1 VDPRTVASVEAYDAA
16 AAAYLEAW
24 KERRPLDAI
33 RRFGAR
39 AGRGALVL
47 DAAGGPAL
55 DVRLL
60 RDAGVRPA
68 SGDLSFECMRVAR
81 TYHPKGLLAQ
91 WDLRRLPFAD
101 GTFAGVWAPSS
112 LHHLPRAQII
122 PALAELRR
130 VQRSGPIFLTFR
142 EGRGD
147 LEPFDD
153 PPAGTVRTTPV
164 TAAELSALLVG
175 AGYGDVEVETRVDP
189 LERPTTW
196 LYGWGLLPPA

>member
-1 VDPRTVASVEAYDAA
+1 MDPRTNASVEAYDASA
-16 AAAYLEAW
+16 MEYLEAW
-24 KERRPLDAI
+24 KERRPLDAV
-33 RRFGAR
+33 RRFGQR

-47 DAAGGPAL
+47 DVAGGPAL

-60 RDAGVRPA
+60 RDAGLRPA
-68 SGDLSFECMRVAR
+68 SGDRSLQCMRVAR

-91 WDLRRLPFAD
+91 WDFRRLPFAD
-101 GTFAGVWAPSS
+101 GTFGGVWAPQA
-112 LHHLPRAQII
+112 LHHLPRAEII
-122 PALAELRR
+122 PALGELRR
-130 VQRSGPIFLTFR
+130 VHAKGPVFLSFR

-164 TAAELSALLVG
+164 TAEELAALLVG
-175 AGYGDVEVETRVDP
+175 AGYSDVQVEPRVDP

-196 LYGWGLLPPA
+196 LYGWGMLAT